1 MFSQAKIYVA
11 DLAAYNSGIL
21 HGIWIDNLLDL
32 TEVEEQITTLFS
44 KSPMEYA
51 EEYAIHDYEGFG
63 NIDIGEFF
71 SIERVH
77 NIALFLF
84 ENDEYGHLILS
95 YCNED
100 IQEAN
105 RMLNDCFLGQYDSV
119 EDYAQEM
126 LADSLQLPA
135 NLSYYFDWER
145 YARDLEMGGDIQT
158 IEYENSV
165 LIFSH

>member
-1 MFSQAKIYVA
+1 MFTTAKIYVA

-21 HGIWIDNLLDL
+21 HGIWIENLLDL
-32 TEVEEQITTLFS
+32 TDVEEQITVMLS
-44 KSPMEYA
+44 KSPIEGA

-63 NIDIGEFF
+63 NIAIGEFF

-77 NIALFLF
+77 SIAFFLF
-84 ENDEYGHLILS
+84 QNDEYGSLILS

-100 IQEAN
+100 IDEAQ

-119 EDYAQEM
+119 EDYAQAM
-126 LADSLQLPA
+126 LEDSIELPA
-135 NLSYYFDWER
+135 NLAYYFDWER
-145 YARDLEMGGDIQT
+145 YARDLEMNGDIQT
-158 IEYENSV
+158 IECGNGV

>member
-1 MFSQAKIYVA
+1 MFTTAKIYVT
-11 DLAAYNSGIL
+11 DLAAYNSGTL

-32 TEVEEQITTLFS
+32 TEVEERIATMLS
-44 KSPMEYA
+44 KSPIKGA

-77 NIALFLF
+77 NIARFIF

-100 IQEAN
+100 IEEAN
-105 RMLNDCFLGQYDSV
+105 RMLTDCFLGQYDSV
-119 EDYAQEM
+119 ENYAQEM

-165 LIFSH
+165 LIFTS

>member
-11 DLAAYNSGIL
+11 DLAAYNSGTL

-32 TEVEEQITTLFS
+32 TEVEEQIATMLS
-44 KSPMEYA
+44 KSPIKRA
-51 EEYAIHDYEGFG
+51 EEYAIHDYAGFG
-63 NIDIGEFF
+63 NTDIGEFF
-71 SIERVH
+71 SIEQVH

-100 IQEAN
+100 IEEAK
-105 RMLNDCFLGQYDSV
+105 RMLTDCFQGQYDSV

-126 LADSLQLPA
+126 LADSLQLPD
-135 NLSYYFDWER
+135 NLTYYFDWER

-158 IEYENSV
+158 IEYENAV
-165 LIFSH
+165 LIFSP